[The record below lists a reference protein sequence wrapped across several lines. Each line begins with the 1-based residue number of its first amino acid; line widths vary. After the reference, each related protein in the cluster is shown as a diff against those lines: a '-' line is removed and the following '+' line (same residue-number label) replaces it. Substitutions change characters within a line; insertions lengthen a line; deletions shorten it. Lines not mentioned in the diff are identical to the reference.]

1 MVSAAYLQ
9 LRQFLRV
16 TESDYKIVLS
26 AYLQPWNLLWNHN
39 DLQVYLALVNRCDL
53 KGSIPEVYLAL
64 LECSL
69 LVLRSAFKKTY

>member
-39 DLQVYLALVNRCDL
+39 DLQVYLAL
-53 KGSIPEVYLAL
+53 
-64 LECSL
+64 LECSF

>member
-26 AYLQPWNLLWNHN
+26 AYLQP
-39 DLQVYLALVNRCDL
+39 
-53 KGSIPEVYLAL
+53 
-64 LECSL
+64 
-69 LVLRSAFKKTY
+69 

>member
-39 DLQVYLALVNRCDL
+39 DLQVYL
-53 KGSIPEVYLAL
+53 EL

-69 LVLRSAFKKTY
+69 LVLRSALKKHTKYN